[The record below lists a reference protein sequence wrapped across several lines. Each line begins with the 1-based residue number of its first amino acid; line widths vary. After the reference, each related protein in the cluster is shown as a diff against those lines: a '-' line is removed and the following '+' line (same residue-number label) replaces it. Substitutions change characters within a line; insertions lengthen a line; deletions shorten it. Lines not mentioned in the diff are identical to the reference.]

1 MLRAPVG
8 LLRTQLGWVGP
19 TLRLESAF
27 VPSGAAPL
35 SITADLPYALSLAD
49 SATFVRETDERYD
62 VRLTARNLAL
72 ATFAPLLDPHAFLPR
87 AGVLDADAHFEGRP
101 GAQHYNP
108 IGSVHGGY
116 AATLLDSCMAC
127 AVQSTLAQGFGYTTL
142 EFKISL
148 VRGMTCDT
156 GLVRATGT
164 VLTSGRRI
172 ATAEGRLVD
181 GQGRLIATGT
191 TTCLVLEL

>member
-1 MLRAPVG
+1 MNQPHYGVTPTDAMKSVSG
-8 LLRTQLGWVGP
+8 LDFLQRIVDGRLPRPPISQ
-19 TLRLESAF
+19 TLDF
-27 VPSGAAPL
+27 
-35 SITADLPYALSLAD
+35 ALVAVANGT
-49 SATFVRETDERYD
+49 ATF
-62 VRLTARNLAL
+62 
-72 ATFAPLLDPHAFLPR
+72 
-87 AGVLDADAHFEGRP
+87 EGHP
-101 GAQHYNP
+101 AAEHYNP

-148 VRGMTCDT
+148 VRGMTADT
-156 GLVRATGT
+156 GTVKAVGT

-181 GQGRLIATGT
+181 TEGRLLATGT